1 MIFEKIATNGL
12 YLTGI
17 NCFFGIKSL
26 CYHKNIHVDMILNS
40 HLYVQKSMKI
50 LQPSKRR
57 NQRNRQ
63 MGFYHIRERFR
74 SSKRK
79 WKKRRRK
86 PSSSGSSRIH
96 LWPHCTVEQ
105 DGRTGPGQTFSMNR
119 LLLWIITVY
128 MKYLYNYFSK
138 LYHTEWRF
146 LI

>member
-1 MIFEKIATNGL
+1 
-12 YLTGI
+12 
-17 NCFFGIKSL
+17 
-26 CYHKNIHVDMILNS
+26 MILNS

-57 NQRNRQ
+57 NRRNRQ
-63 MGFYHIRERFR
+63 MGFYHIRKRFR

-119 LLLWIITVY
+119 LLLWIITVW
-128 MKYLYNYFSK
+128 NYSFTIFNYSSK

-146 LI
+146 LISSIAINLKALDYH